1 MTNRVIPLLL
11 ILNLVFGQSHFNDK
25 WYKVGTNW
33 QVYIYIYET
42 PKGQFLEQYLK
53 ISDGQNLLFKK
64 KIIKPWIGSSY
75 TKTEYLGKSYNSKLK
90 LIDNKTILYGQE
102 VYKKYV
108 LPNDFLKGN

>member
-53 ISDGQNLLFKK
+53 IADGQNLLFKK
-64 KIIKPWIGSSY
+64 KIIKPWIGESY

-102 VYKKYV
+102 VYKQYV